1 MLKAWG
7 QEDTALSPEE
17 ASCWESR
24 ASGHLV
30 SSAGWASW
38 PSGLFPRLP
47 SALRGREWAL
57 QAVLSRVLGH
67 RAAGQVSPRRAC
79 GKKLESGWG
88 WEEARNFCPSSAL
101 GAISASSCVCL
112 VTPAPCAV
120 TQFSSHDFGAWPWRA
135 LLLLCPF
142 GFR

>member
-30 SSAGWASW
+30 SSAGLGLW
-38 PSGLFPRLP
+38 PSGLFLSLP

-67 RAAGQVSPRRAC
+67 WAAGQVSPRRAC
-79 GKKLESGWG
+79 GKRLESGWG
-88 WEEARNFCPSSAL
+88 GRKH
-101 GAISASSCVCL
+101 GISAPPLPWVPSL
-112 VTPAPCAV
+112 LAAV
-120 TQFSSHDFGAWPWRA
+120 FVS
-135 LLLLCPF
+135 
-142 GFR
+142 